1 MDKKRDFIVNIGYFF
16 VWGALIY
23 FGITLAAAYLL
34 PFLFG
39 IIIAYFVQKPAK
51 YFSFKLG
58 VKKQNCAAIL
68 SVLIFVLLATLI
80 CLLSWILISQFSKV
94 IKYLSD
100 NNQEIKDIFKGIY
113 TKIENLLVKIGFKDA
128 FKNIY
133 EDAIDSVAMTIT
145 TIFSKAATTLVKKT
159 PTVFLSSVVTIVAT
173 YYISKDYDRL
183 LRFVKGF
190 VKPDHFCKMIEIKV
204 IFYECF
210 LKFSVG
216 YLWLFLI
223 TFGELS
229 IGFLI
234 LGFDKI
240 LSLAFLIAILDLM
253 PVLGTGTVL
262 IPWAIIEFLQNNFT
276 QGVALMVLYLIV
288 TIVRNVVE
296 PKIIGKQMDINP
308 LFTLIFIFIGFKLSG
323 VIGMILLPIIV
334 TVIFTYLRRNFAK
347 EN

>member
-1 MDKKRDFIVNIGYFF
+1 MDKKRDFIVNTGYFF

-80 CLLSWILISQFSKV
+80 CLLSWILISQFSKA

-173 YYISKDYDRL
+173 AAIPTAIFLTDFFINASIL
-183 LRFVKGF
+183 LVTLVIVMNKTVFIFVLLDIIYKLF
-190 VKPDHFCKMIEIKV
+190 SPH
-204 IFYECF
+204 YSF
-210 LKFSVG
+210 L
-216 YLWLFLI
+216 
-223 TFGELS
+223 
-229 IGFLI
+229 
-234 LGFDKI
+234 
-240 LSLAFLIAILDLM
+240 A
-253 PVLGTGTVL
+253 
-262 IPWAIIEFLQNNFT
+262 
-276 QGVALMVLYLIV
+276 
-288 TIVRNVVE
+288 
-296 PKIIGKQMDINP
+296 
-308 LFTLIFIFIGFKLSG
+308 IFISYLAIFH
-323 VIGMILLPIIV
+323 ILLY
-334 TVIFTYLRRNFAK
+334 F
-347 EN
+347 

>member
-1 MDKKRDFIVNIGYFF
+1 MDKKRNFIVNTSYFII
-16 VWGALIY
+16 WGALIY

-39 IIIAYFVQKPAK
+39 VIIAYVVQRPAK
-51 YFSFKLG
+51 FFSIKFG
-58 VKKQNCAAIL
+58 IRKQNCAAIL
-68 SVLIFVLLATLI
+68 SVMIFVLLITLI
-80 CLLSWILISQFSKV
+80 CLLSWILISQLSKI
-94 IKYLSD
+94 IKYITE
-100 NNQEIKDIFKGIY
+100 NNQEIKSLFIDIY
-113 TKIENLLVKIGFKDA
+113 TRLENLLVKVGLKNA

-133 EDAIDSVAMTIT
+133 EDAIDSLAVTIT
-145 TIFSKAATTLVKKT
+145 TFFSKAATTIVKNM

-183 LRFVKGF
+183 LSFVEGF
-190 VKPDHFCKMIEIKV
+190 VKHEYISKIVEIRE

-223 TFGELS
+223 TFAELS
-229 IGFLI
+229 IGFFV
-234 LGFDKI
+234 LGFRKV
-240 LSLAFLIAILDLM
+240 LSLAILIAILDLM

-262 IPWAIIEFLQNNFT
+262 IPWAIIEFFKNNYSR
-276 QGVALMVLYLIV
+276 GIGLMILYLMV
-288 TIVRNVVE
+288 TIIRNIIE

-308 LFTLIFIFIGFKLSG
+308 LFTLVFIFIGFKLSG